1 MADCMQFL
9 SENRLNGCLSNF
21 AMVRFVKTKSKQ
33 NFGFLHIPSNDSHSQ
48 SPSQLTKLKQIV
60 IDVCSAAYVTGLLYA
75 TIHTL
80 YISKYDKV
88 MFAHSCS
95 EDSHEHASVNNML

>member
-1 MADCMQFL
+1 MTLTVNLQV
-9 SENRLNGCLSNF
+9 NIVN
-21 AMVRFVKTKSKQ
+21 
-33 NFGFLHIPSNDSHSQ
+33 Q
-48 SPSQLTKLKQIV
+48 STKLKQIV